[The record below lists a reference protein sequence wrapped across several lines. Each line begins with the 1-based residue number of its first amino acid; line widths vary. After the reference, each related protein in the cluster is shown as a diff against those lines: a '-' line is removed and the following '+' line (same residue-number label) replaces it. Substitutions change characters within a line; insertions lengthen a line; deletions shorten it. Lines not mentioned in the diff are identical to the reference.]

1 MINACL
7 ILKKVRIQIV
17 VKMSGEVVA
26 AILGS
31 QKVLLIIL
39 CLMHLKKR
47 DGNLDKVILKI
58 SMALT
63 PKV

>member
-17 VKMSGEVVA
+17 VKMSGEEVA
-26 AILGS
+26 AILAS

-47 DGNLDKVILKI
+47 DDNLDKVILKI
-58 SMALT
+58 SMVLI